1 MRLRT
6 PLAWY
11 HARVEP
17 SLDRRDRAF
26 ISACERKVRAEK
38 VDAALGVTR
47 EHTQQIRRYQPQK
60 ARSARAARYCT
71 KHMIVT
77 TPLGGPERLIWVL
90 GQHRTRGNACDGPE
104 HRRQLAARFFLW

>member
-11 HARVEP
+11 RAKVEP
-17 SLDRRDRAF
+17 SLDRQDRVF
-26 ISACERKVRAEK
+26 ISAYERKVRAEM

-47 EHTQQIRRYQPQK
+47 EHTQQVRRDQLQK
-60 ARSARAARYCT
+60 ALPVRAASYGTR
-71 KHMIVT
+71 HMIVT

-90 GQHRTRGNACDGPE
+90 GQHRTQGNARDGPE
-104 HRRQLAARFFLW
+104 HRRQRAARFFLW